1 VDQELDFKANAR
13 TEDKMLFS
21 KTAKKQNQDKDNIT
35 ADMSSKTYS
44 VELMLVVEKT
54 DLRSHLS

>member
-1 VDQELDFKANAR
+1 MDQELDFKANAR